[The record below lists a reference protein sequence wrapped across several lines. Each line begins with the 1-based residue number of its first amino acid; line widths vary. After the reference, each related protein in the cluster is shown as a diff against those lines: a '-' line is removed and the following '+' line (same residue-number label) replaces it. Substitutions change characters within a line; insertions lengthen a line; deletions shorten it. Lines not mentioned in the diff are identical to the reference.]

1 MKKRLKKKLAKRENY
16 TNYRDYR
23 LYLQSIQ
30 IISLLGDLFYNKKA
44 HIAIDIKFS
53 DKNIPSIVTYRIILV
68 EGEEKASIFVM
79 SSKAKSDTPVIQF
92 CTIFN
97 ALVYNMRQLGQT
109 DKEVY
114 VTLKEKE
121 KKYEKEYEI

>member
-16 TNYRDYR
+16 TNYKDYR

-30 IISLLGDLFYNKKA
+30 IITLLGDLFYNKNA
-44 HIAIDIKFS
+44 HIVIDIKFS
-53 DKNIPSIVTYRIILV
+53 DKNIPSSVTYKMRPI
-68 EGEEKASIFVM
+68 EDDEKASLFVM
-79 SSKAKSDTPVIQF
+79 SSKAKSDTTVIQF

-97 ALVYNMRQLGQT
+97 ALIYNLRQLGVT

-114 VTLKEKE
+114 IALK
-121 KKYEKEYEI
+121 

>member
-1 MKKRLKKKLAKRENY
+1 MKKRTKKKLMKRENY

-30 IISLLGDLFYNKKA
+30 IITLLDDLFYNQK
-44 HIAIDIKFS
+44 INIVMDIKFS
-53 DKNIPSIVTYRIILV
+53 DKNIPSSVTYKIRPI
-68 EGEEKASIFVM
+68 EGDEKASLFVM

-97 ALVYNMRQLGQT
+97 ALIYNMRQLGVT
-109 DKEVY
+109 NKEVY
-114 VTLKEKE
+114 VVLKEKE
-121 KKYEKEYEI
+121 KIV